1 MYITRVFRVLG
12 FGRRLRGS
20 AVAAAATATA
30 VIGKDA
36 RRERKNNASASTR
49 LYMREY
55 NIIIRETQFIFVV
68 DLREF
73 TCPS

>member
-12 FGRRLRGS
+12 FGRRRRVS
-20 AVAAAATATA
+20 AAAAA
-30 VIGKDA
+30 VTGKDE
-36 RRERKNNASASTR
+36 RRVRKKTMR
-49 LYMREY
+49 LRIRDYMREY
-55 NIIIRETQFIFVV
+55 NIIIRATQFIFVA